1 MPVPTT
7 IPTTILQSTLPL
19 PTSPL
24 PPAPSCGTAQLL
36 EGCADVS
43 ELNRRMTNMP
53 RQMRTFSLGLR
64 SLFAENAVT
73 GAKSA
78 DNFRR

>member
-19 PTSPL
+19 PPT
-24 PPAPSCGTAQLL
+24 PSCGTAQLL

>member
-7 IPTTILQSTLPL
+7 IPTTILQSTLPM

-24 PPAPSCGTAQLL
+24 PPIPQLL

>member
-1 MPVPTT
+1 
-7 IPTTILQSTLPL
+7 
-19 PTSPL
+19 
-24 PPAPSCGTAQLL
+24 
-36 EGCADVS
+36 
-43 ELNRRMTNMP
+43 MP